1 MNDKS
6 KAFSGWGAG
15 AVALAALAVALCA
28 LNVIVGNLRLRHDFT
43 EEKLYTLSGG
53 TRAILKGLDRD
64 IVLKFYFSRSLREV
78 PMGIKSY
85 ATQVED
91 LLREYE
97 LGWMMLAEHGRNGY
111 ASEAAEAFAEY
122 ICEKLALEYL
132 IVVMDV
138 DNPASYGCA
147 QKAGFRL
154 FEKRTVYD
162 YSIGRYADDYY
173 YFRRYFSKCT
183 RENKFYGDVPYYG
196 RSVNGAE

>member
-1 MNDKS
+1 MQIETKRLIVRDFRES
-6 KAFSGWGAG
+6 DA
-15 AVALAALAVALCA
+15 AVLY
-28 LNVIVGNLRLRHDFT
+28 RLKTD
-43 EEKLYTLSGG
+43 
-53 TRAILKGLDRD
+53 AQ
-64 IVLKFYFSRSLREV
+64 VLKYVPDFLDVELKPEDAVTYIREFNRIEAEGDADTWRCYAV
-78 PMGIKSY
+78 ELKASHTVVGCLCFGKSNM
-85 ATQVED
+85 
-91 LLREYE
+91 LSEYE

-173 YFRRYFSKCT
+173 YFRRYFSKCA